1 MLVNYELYDK
11 GGDALMSLQGK
22 KYIAPIGSDVC
33 FHDDE
38 ISLKE
43 KDQVALLFN
52 SKVTSHVYYIDED
65 TLWVNCEV
73 IEDLTE
79 KDESDLLKY
88 YKFKYEKQC

>member
-11 GGDALMSLQGK
+11 EGEALMSLQGK
-22 KYIAPIGSDVC
+22 EYIAPVGSDVC

-88 YKFKYEKQC
+88 HKFKYEKQ